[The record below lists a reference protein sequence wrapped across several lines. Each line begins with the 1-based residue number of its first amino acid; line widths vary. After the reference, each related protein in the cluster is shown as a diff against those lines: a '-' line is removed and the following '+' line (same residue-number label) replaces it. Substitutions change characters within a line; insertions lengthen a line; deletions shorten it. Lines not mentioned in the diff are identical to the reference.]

1 MHQLPAERC
10 EEGAD
15 DQLIVM
21 PRTFIVGRYGMNA
34 EHMPEL
40 NGESGD
46 PLVRGLMVASVM
58 PCWDLSLGRN
68 GSSPYDS

>member
-1 MHQLPAERC
+1 
-10 EEGAD
+10 
-15 DQLIVM
+15 M

-58 PCWDLSLGRN
+58 PCWDLSHGRN